1 MSEGKMSMELCCC
14 TNTLLD
20 EIKIAKT
27 KKQIAQTYALALKS
41 SEKTDWALVN
51 RSIIDRWGL
60 KSLKYIKELA
70 WSGKCF
76 SQEVQP

>member
-1 MSEGKMSMELCCC
+1 MKIELCCC
-14 TNTLLD
+14 TYTLIN

-51 RSIIDRWGL
+51 RAIIDRWGI
-60 KSLKYIKELA
+60 KSLHYIKDLA

-76 SQEVQP
+76 PKEVKP